1 MAKEIRDIDLEFK
14 HNIMNDK
21 VAWYDINKIIIE
33 LDQHDPDITRLK
45 QMLKYIDKC
54 DVYLDLWDRR
64 RNYDQANLDMK
75 IRKRESEIS
84 TTRSAEEPAVKQP
97 RINPEPTHV
106 KISSGKKHLTTEKP
120 GKIAKILKVKKTPYI
135 FVENEDSI
143 NCYELKS
150 IIILS
155 FCTFIVPCFVNKC
168 PGSQCIKL
176 LDRSHLLSGNLSI
189 KKIWETLKQN
199 GDFTKFAV
207 TEKIEHTCRISF
219 SSKDIQKA
227 EERTSKKIDQMRQ
240 KAEQY
245 YKKTLQDEIIK
256 MMSANDCVL
265 ESTTSFSCEMT
276 DEENKMSQEADV
288 KTEIL

>member
-1 MAKEIRDIDLEFK
+1 M
-14 HNIMNDK
+14 
-21 VAWYDINKIIIE
+21 E
-33 LDQHDPDITRLK
+33 LDQHDPNITRLK
-45 QMLKYIDKC
+45 EMLKYIDKC
-54 DVYLDLWDRR
+54 DVYLDLWERR
-64 RNYDQANLDMK
+64 RNNDQANLDMK

-97 RINPEPTHV
+97 RINPEPHI
-106 KISSGKKHLTTEKP
+106 KISSAKKRLTTEK
-120 GKIAKILKVKKTPYI
+120 GEKIVKILKVKKTPYI

-150 IIILS
+150 IMILS
-155 FCTFIVPCFVNKC
+155 YCTFIVPCFVNKC

-176 LDRSHLLSGNLSI
+176 LDCSHLPSGSLSI
-189 KKIWETLKQN
+189 KKIWEILKQN
-199 GDFTKFAV
+199 GNLTKFAV

-227 EERTSKKIDQMRQ
+227 EEITLKKIDQMRQ
-240 KAEQY
+240 KAEEY

-265 ESTTSFSCEMT
+265 ESTPSYSSEMT
-276 DEENKMSQEADV
+276 DEENKMTQEADV